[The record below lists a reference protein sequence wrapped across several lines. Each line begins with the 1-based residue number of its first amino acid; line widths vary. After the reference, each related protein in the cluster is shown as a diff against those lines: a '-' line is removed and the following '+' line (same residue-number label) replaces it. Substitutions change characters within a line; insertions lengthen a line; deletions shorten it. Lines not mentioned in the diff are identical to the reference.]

1 MYYFIVNE
9 HSGRGRASKEW
20 LYVKQEMQAAKI
32 PFFAWTTRGAGD
44 ATVLAQRVC
53 ALPEEDKKIIVVG
66 GDGTINEVIN
76 GITDFEQ
83 VSLGVIPLGSGNDF
97 ARGLGISR
105 KPREAMR
112 QIYASSGEQCIDL
125 GKVSVDGAE
134 KRRFG
139 ISAGVGLDAKV
150 CERVD
155 ASAQKSVLN
164 SVGLG
169 NLAYGVMTLSVV
181 ANMEWAEGTV
191 EVTKEDGME
200 AFVFDKLLFLSAM
213 NFPWEGGGVPI
224 APDASGSDGLLSVC
238 MASGMSKPSAFMR
251 LPKLA
256 RGRHYGVR
264 GINHAEASKVE
275 VKVEAPLVVHADGE
289 ILGYGTDICFEI
301 MPHILHVLI

>member
-9 HSGRGRASKEW
+9 HSGRGRAVKEW
-20 LYVKQEMQAAKI
+20 RYVKQEMQAAKI
-32 PFFAWTTRGAGD
+32 PFSAWTTRGAGD

-53 ALPEEDKKIIVVG
+53 ELPEADKKLIVVG
-66 GDGTINEVIN
+66 GDGTINEVLN
-76 GITDFEQ
+76 GMSDFEH
-83 VSLGVIPLGSGNDF
+83 VCLGVIPVGSGNDF

-105 KPREAMR
+105 QPREAMR
-112 QIYASSGEQCIDL
+112 QIYEASGDKRIDL
-125 GKVSVDGAE
+125 GKVSVDGGE
-134 KRRFG
+134 KHRFG

-155 ASAQKSVLN
+155 ASTQKSALN

-169 NLAYGVMTLSVV
+169 SLAYGLMTLSVV

-191 EVTKEDGME
+191 ELTKPDGVE

-238 MASGMSKPSAFMR
+238 MASGLSKPSAFMR
-251 LPKLA
+251 LPKLVK
-256 RGRHYGVR
+256 GHHYGVR
-264 GINHAEASKVE
+264 GINHAEAIKAE
-275 VKVEAPLVVHADGE
+275 VKVGAPLVVHADGE

-301 MPHILHVLI
+301 MPQLLRVLI